1 MIRRAALFLF
11 AAVAVSLQSVD
22 TSAQPKPGVPPVP
35 PPQYP
40 TLTTPASLGAKLGA
54 TTELMLIGTNLT
66 DAVAVLIGADGVKA
80 TIATRQPRRRIG
92 TVLRDG
98 SCRSLIVKRD
108 SRRLAPS
115 YKQSRRKAHA

>member
-66 DAVAVLIGADGVKA
+66 DAVAVWVGAEGASRNHRGKSPERHRKLA
-80 TIATRQPRRRIG
+80 FARQRTPA
-92 TVLRDG
+92 
-98 SCRSLIVKRD
+98 
-108 SRRLAPS
+108 APAA
-115 YKQSRRKAHA
+115 R